1 MQIQLLCLTAILFTS
16 QVHSFIQVPKLYRKM
31 DVLLQRYAADPKS
44 NPIVHSL
51 LNVLIYDK
59 RARAFISE
67 RAIQTS
73 LEEIGKW
80 NRKDEETLRKFL
92 DRTRVAPPPLSSKVK
107 DQVAEVLDKFFGE
120 PNLDD
125 FESLKNILEKQQ
137 SN

>member
-1 MQIQLLCLTAILFTS
+1 MWIPLVCLTAMLLFS
-16 QVHSFIQVPKLYRKM
+16 KEHSFIQVPKIYRKM

-44 NPIVHSL
+44 NPLVHSL

-67 RAIQTS
+67 RAIETS
-73 LEEIGKW
+73 VEEISKW
-80 NRKDEETLRKFL
+80 NRKDGEALRKFL
-92 DRTRVAPPPLSSKVK
+92 DRGRVIPPPLSSDVK
-107 DQVAEVLDKFFGE
+107 DQVADVLDQFFGQ

-125 FESLKNILEKQQ
+125 FESLKNILQKQQ